1 MPSGVIQF
9 SASTLPPG
17 ADLAA
22 ALVQASSVA
31 DLNSEVL
38 SVMAVSSA
46 QVLQAHHYQTPRRS
60 AEGNGVVSKTDLSLH
75 YL

>member
-1 MPSGVIQF
+1 
-9 SASTLPPG
+9 
-17 ADLAA
+17 
-22 ALVQASSVA
+22 VA
-31 DLNSEVL
+31 DLNSKVL